1 MVYTLRMSLL
11 PKLSASLGSFE
22 PITPKYNQGSDSNFQ
37 VLGNLERFISTIIGV
52 ITVFAALYFIINFLM
67 GAIGWISAGGDS
79 GKISSAR
86 DRMVHGVIG
95 LIIVVAAYGIIGLI
109 GAIVGIEIL
118 NPAAMLSK
126 AVPHS
131 PPSIP

>member
-1 MVYTLRMSLL
+1 MLPL
-11 PKLSASLGSFE
+11 PKLSASLGGFKPVSD
-22 PITPKYNQGSDSNFQ
+22 IYNVGSDDDTK
-37 VLGNLERFISTIIGV
+37 VLENLENFISAIIGV

-95 LIIVVAAYGIIGLI
+95 LVVVVAAYGLIGLI
-109 GAIVGIEIL
+109 GTIVGIDIL
-118 NPAAMLSK
+118 NPKVMLNEI
-126 AVPHS
+126 VPK
-131 PPSIP
+131 P

>member
-95 LIIVVAAYGIIGLI
+95 LIIVVGAYAIMGIIGAII
-109 GAIVGIEIL
+109 GVDIL
-118 NPAAMLSK
+118 SPATILET
-126 AVPHS
+126 V
-131 PPSIP
+131 IP